1 MMDLNTLWFVLI
13 SVLFVGYFFLE
24 GFDYGVGILM
34 PFLGKDDVGRRLAIN
49 AIGPHWD
56 GNEVWLLVAGGAT
69 FAAFPNWYATLFS
82 GFYLALLLMLL
93 GLIVRAVAL
102 EYRSKDQGPRWRT
115 LWDTLIFVGSLLPAL
130 LWGVAFANLVRG
142 VPIDA
147 SMHYTG
153 GFWNLLNPYALLGG
167 LVTLSAFVLHGA
179 LFLNLKTEGVL
190 ADTARQTAARLWPVV
205 IVLAVAF
212 LVATYFAT
220 DLFGHHGALP
230 WVLSALAAVALLAVG
245 WFLRARRQGWA
256 FALMGVT
263 IALLVADLMAGLY
276 PRVMVSSL
284 DPANSLTI
292 YNASSTP
299 YTLKVMSIV
308 AAIMVPVVLAYQIWS
323 YWVFR
328 KRLRRED
335 VLEY

>member
-1 MMDLNTLWFVLI
+1 MDLNTLWFVLI

-49 AIGPHWD
+49 TIGPHWD

-69 FAAFPNWYATLFS
+69 FAAFPNWYATMFS
-82 GFYLALLLMLL
+82 GFYLALLMMLL

-102 EYRSKDQGPRWRT
+102 EYRSKDQNPRWRA
-115 LWDTLIFVGSLLPAL
+115 LWDRLIFVGSLLPAL
-130 LWGVAFANLVRG
+130 LWGVVFADLVRG

-179 LFLNLKTEGVL
+179 LFLSLKTEGAL
-190 ADTARQTAARLWPVV
+190 LDRARGAATRLWWPAV
-205 IVLAVAF
+205 VLAVAF

-220 DLFGHHGALP
+220 DLFGQHGALP
-230 WVLSALAAVALLAVG
+230 WLLSALAAVALLAVG
-245 WFLRARRQGWA
+245 WFLRVRREGWA

-284 DPANSLTI
+284 NPDWSLTI
-292 YNASSTP
+292 YNASSSH
-299 YTLKVMSIV
+299 YTLKVLSIV

-328 KRLRRED
+328 KRLGRED